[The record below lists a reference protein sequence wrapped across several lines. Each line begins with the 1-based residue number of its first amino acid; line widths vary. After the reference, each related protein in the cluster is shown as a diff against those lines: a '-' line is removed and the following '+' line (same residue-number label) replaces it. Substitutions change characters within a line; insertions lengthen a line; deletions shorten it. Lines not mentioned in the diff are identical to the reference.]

1 MASLAKQWAA
11 VGAFIASV
19 LVTGGAFVAFENW
32 TTMHQIQTQGVIG
45 QAVYQE
51 QYQEAARNLRIF
63 GTVCLVGFLVG
74 IVSTGAYISGTLEE
88 LS

>member
-11 VGAFIASV
+11 VGAFISAV
-19 LVTGGAFVAFENW
+19 FVTGGTFVALESW
-32 TTMHQIQTQGVIG
+32 TTMHQIQTQGVLG
-45 QAVYQE
+45 QAIYQE
-51 QYQEAARNLRIF
+51 QYEEAVRNLKLF
-63 GTVCLVGFLVG
+63 GTVVMVGFLLG